1 VEGHLDGASTVLDV
15 IRRRAESG
23 SRPLAR
29 HDGHRLALVIEGG
42 ANRGAVSGGMAL
54 ALHELGLTSAFDD
67 IYGSSAGAING
78 AWLTSSSPE
87 RLVGWTDPAYTRM
100 LVRPH
105 GPLRRRPIVDVRT
118 LAEIVYTRLAP
129 MDFASIVA
137 SPIRWHPLA
146 TDADTGEAVDLHPY
160 VREPADVQ
168 LAIRASAAIPLLA
181 GAPVQMGGR
190 VLFDAGVA
198 EPLPYTTAIAQGAS
212 HVLVLRS
219 RRVHDAPRDSRAQAA
234 LARTVFRRYGTGFR
248 RALAT
253 SSQRYLAADRILN
266 GHGPLPEN
274 FPPLAVVRPRATALS
289 VGRFSADPRAL
300 EAAFEAGRTAL
311 RETLGG
317 HAEPVHREGV
327 CR

>member
-1 VEGHLDGASTVLDV
+1 MDRHLDGASRVLDV
-15 IRRRAESG
+15 IRKRAETASRPGARDDG
-23 SRPLAR
+23 SRV
-29 HDGHRLALVIEGG
+29 ALVIEGG

-54 ALHELGLTSAFDD
+54 GLHELGLTSAFDD
-67 IYGSSAGAING
+67 VYGSSAGAING

-118 LAEIVYTRLAP
+118 LAEIVYVRLAP
-129 MDFASIVA
+129 MDFASILA
-137 SPIRWHPLA
+137 SPVRWHPLA

-160 VREPADVQ
+160 LRQPSDVQ
-168 LAIRASAAIPLLA
+168 LAIRASAAIPILA

-198 EPLPYTTAIAQGAS
+198 EPLPFPTAVAQGAT

-219 RRVHDAPRDSRAQAA
+219 RRPHDVPRASRANAA
-234 LARTVFRRYGTGFR
+234 LARTVLRHYGAGFR
-248 RALAT
+248 RALAS
-253 SSQRYLAADRILN
+253 SSQRYLAADRLLN
-266 GHGPLPEN
+266 GHGPLPDG
-274 FPPLAVVRPRATALS
+274 FPPLAVVRPRSTALT

-311 RETLGG
+311 RETLCPQGQ
-317 HAEPVHREGV
+317 PVGREGV

>member
-1 VEGHLDGASTVLDV
+1 MLDV
-15 IRRRAESG
+15 VRGRAESG
-23 SRPLAR
+23 SRPDAR
-29 HDGHRLALVIEGG
+29 ADAHRVALVIEGG

-54 ALHELGLTSAFDD
+54 ALHELGLTNAFDD

-105 GPLRRRPIVDVRT
+105 GPLRRRPIVDVRA

-137 SPIRWHPLA
+137 SPVRWHPLA
-146 TDADTGEAVDLHPY
+146 TDAETGMAVDLHPE
-160 VREPADVQ
+160 VREPSDVQ

-181 GAPVQMGGR
+181 GKPVQMGGR
-190 VLFDAGVA
+190 VLFDGGVA
-198 EPLPYTTAIAQGAS
+198 EPLPFPTAIAQGAT

-219 RRVHDAPRDSRAQAA
+219 RRVHDSPRASRARAA

-253 SSQRYLAADRILN
+253 SSQRYLAADRLLN
-266 GHGPLPEN
+266 GHGSLPEH
-274 FPPLAVVRPRATALS
+274 FPPVAVVRPRPTALS

-311 RETLGG
+311 RETLGVR
-317 HAEPVHREGV
+317 AEPVHREGV